1 MPQLFGGHGV
11 VLAGGLE
18 RGLDGRRAFV
28 VRVVQDGCHHEV
40 EVLGIDEHRFAE
52 VETEHKDHFL
62 W

>member
-1 MPQLFGGHGV
+1 M
-11 VLAGGLE
+11 AGGLE

-40 EVLGIDEHRFAE
+40 EVLGIDKHRFAE